1 MMFMGILYAHLCICN
16 SPLPLSDFL
25 LFFAGPK
32 QLLLSLVLPVRPS
45 PNVNGDESP
54 KIGMGSIRGATVPAI
69 GVLEENGRFLTTK
82 V

>member
-25 LFFAGPK
+25 LFFAG
-32 QLLLSLVLPVRPS
+32 LPVRPS

-69 GVLEENGRFLTTK
+69 GVLEENGRFLTNK